1 MNKITNIEEQKRNK
15 DRVNIYVDNDYAFS
29 LSKEVLI
36 KEGLKVN
43 DIIDLEKLTKVS
55 KEDNYIKC
63 KGAALRIIEKTIKT
77 ESEIKKKLLL
87 KGYGD
92 ETINRTIDFLKE
104 YNFLN
109 DESYAKMYVRDKS
122 KGQGKNK
129 IKYDLI
135 KKGLDEE
142 LILEAIAKIDS
153 DNEENIAY
161 EMALKKYNTI
171 KKRETDSYKL
181 SQKLYRFLLSKGYGY
196 DIASRV
202 IKSITNP
209 SDY

>member
-87 KGYGD
+87 KGYDD

-109 DESYAKMYVRDKS
+109 DESYATMYVRDKS

-135 KKGLDEE
+135 KKGLDEDT
-142 LILEAIAKIDS
+142 ILEAIAKIDS